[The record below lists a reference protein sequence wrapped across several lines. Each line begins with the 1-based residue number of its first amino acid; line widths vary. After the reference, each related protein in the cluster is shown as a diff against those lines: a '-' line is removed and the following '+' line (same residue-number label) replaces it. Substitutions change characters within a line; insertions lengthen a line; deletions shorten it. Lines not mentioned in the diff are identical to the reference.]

1 MLPSY
6 HKLLRDPLTLRLGMN
21 IWPPYWGAGIV
32 VQYIHPEFRQVR
44 VALKDRI
51 LNRNYVGT
59 HFGGSLFAMT
69 DPFFMLMVMRS
80 LDRTYLVWDKAAQ
93 ITFIKPG
100 KGTLIADM
108 RVTAEDIEDIRQR
121 TAEGQKYEREFSAE
135 VRNQSGELVAKVI
148 RTVYIRL
155 KPEYRPQ
162 MQA

>member
-1 MLPSY
+1 
-6 HKLLRDPLTLRLGMN
+6 
-21 IWPPYWGAGIV
+21 
-32 VQYIHPEFRQVR
+32 
-44 VALKDRI
+44 
-51 LNRNYVGT
+51 
-59 HFGGSLFAMT
+59 
-69 DPFFMLMVMRS
+69 
-80 LDRTYLVWDKAAQ
+80 
-93 ITFIKPG
+93 
-100 KGTLIADM
+100 M